1 MEKYE
6 KRLDE
11 EQWGELYNKEQAEQ
25 VINGIL
31 TEQVFCWTEELLK
44 ISAEGDKMC
53 EVGCGSG
60 QSAAYL
66 QRHGRKVTAHDFS
79 KECVELVNVINSHLN
94 LGMNVVCA
102 DATKP
107 LPFAKKEFDYIYQC
121 GLLEHFHTDER
132 IDLLKNWS
140 HYTKHMISM
149 IPNAASIAYRTGK
162 AMMEQQGVWSYGLEL
177 PQYSLGS
184 EFEQAGIHNVR
195 EYTIGAEHALAFLPE
210 EHYLRKALQLWLLES
225 RQLGMEDICG
235 QGYLLVTIGDCE

>member
-66 QRHGRKVTAHDFS
+66 QRHGRKVTALDFS

-94 LGMNVVCA
+94 L
-102 DATKP
+102 
-107 LPFAKKEFDYIYQC
+107 
-121 GLLEHFHTDER
+121 
-132 IDLLKNWS
+132 
-140 HYTKHMISM
+140 
-149 IPNAASIAYRTGK
+149 
-162 AMMEQQGVWSYGLEL
+162 
-177 PQYSLGS
+177 
-184 EFEQAGIHNVR
+184 
-195 EYTIGAEHALAFLPE
+195 
-210 EHYLRKALQLWLLES
+210 
-225 RQLGMEDICG
+225 
-235 QGYLLVTIGDCE
+235 

>member
-66 QRHGRKVTAHDFS
+66 QRHGRKVTALDFS

-140 HYTKHMISM
+140 HYTKHIDFHDSECGKHR
-149 IPNAASIAYRTGK
+149 IPHWKGNDGATGRL
-162 AMMEQQGVWSYGLEL
+162 VIW
-177 PQYSLGS
+177 
-184 EFEQAGIHNVR
+184 VR
-195 EYTIGAEHALAFLPE
+195 ITAVQSWQ
-210 EHYLRKALQLWLLES
+210 R
-225 RQLGMEDICG
+225 
-235 QGYLLVTIGDCE
+235 V